1 MEGDRRGRRRHPS
14 CSGHALHHAGGA
26 ERCRSGAGVE
36 GPHARGAA
44 GHTPTTGGATDA
56 SRAPRR
62 IEVITG
68 AVRDRLRALFGDVVE
83 LVVPSLAR
91 EIDEG
96 RSSGRALRLKRAIV
110 HARLRRAESRNDAA
124 ALERALQA
132 RWRSDVN
139 DDFYAAYVTRF
150 VAWFHGPHYR
160 VIDAL
165 ADAVAVNPRLV
176 RLVEAGCGDGRALAH
191 LAERLPGLQ
200 ELVGLD
206 LNARI
211 IARNVRVHGDRP
223 RLRFEHS
230 DARVGWPS
238 RRAMHDPLQLR
249 RRARIRQRAQL
260 AAILARLGRH
270 RDTAVALVE
279 PVDPRHNLT
288 SDAASHPHGQERSFS
303 HNHVA
308 LLAAA
313 AFTIRFAEEL
323 TLHGIRWMMVLAVS
337 DHAT

>member
-1 MEGDRRGRRRHPS
+1 M
-14 CSGHALHHAGGA
+14 
-26 ERCRSGAGVE
+26 
-36 GPHARGAA
+36 
-44 GHTPTTGGATDA
+44 
-56 SRAPRR
+56 
-62 IEVITG
+62 TG

-150 VAWFHGPHYR
+150 DAWFHGPHYR

-230 DARVGWPS
+230 DARRWLAEQTRDGTILFSYGGVLEYVSEPE
-238 RRAMHDPLQLR
+238 
-249 RRARIRQRAQL
+249 L

>member
-1 MEGDRRGRRRHPS
+1 MS
-14 CSGHALHHAGGA
+14 
-26 ERCRSGAGVE
+26 
-36 GPHARGAA
+36 
-44 GHTPTTGGATDA
+44 
-56 SRAPRR
+56 
-62 IEVITG
+62 G
-68 AVRDRLRALFGDVVE
+68 AVRDRLRALFGGVVE
-83 LVVPSLAR
+83 LAVPSLAR

-110 HARLRRAESRNDAA
+110 HARLRRAEWRNDAA

-139 DDFYAAYVTRF
+139 DDFYTAYVARF
-150 VAWFHGPHYR
+150 DAWFHGPHYR

-165 ADAVAVNPRLV
+165 ADAVAANPRLV

-211 IARNVRVHGDRP
+211 IARNVRVHGNRP
-223 RLRFEHS
+223 RLRFEHG
-230 DARVGWPS
+230 DARRWLAEQTCDGTILFSYGGVLEYVSEPE
-238 RRAMHDPLQLR
+238 
-249 RRARIRQRAQL
+249 L
-260 AAILARLGRH
+260 AAMLARLGRH

-337 DHAT
+337 EHAT